1 MAEKLKRVT
10 DGTFYTG
17 LSDVKVKYLKKV
29 KCLKIS
35 EFKNLKRNVL
45 ELTYTNQF
53 EKELNK
59 VLNRVFICI

>member
-10 DGTFYTG
+10 AGTFYTG

-29 KCLKIS
+29 KVRIKK
-35 EFKNLKRNVL
+35 FKNLKRNVP